1 VIDLVYIL
9 KFSSSFHVI
18 DPLTIVPIVDVV
30 VMVAVEILVQA
41 IDADNGG
48 QCWKLV
54 AYESLRSGH
63 QRSNGTME
71 ILTSM
76 L

>member
-41 IDADNGG
+41 DNGG

-54 AYESLRSGH
+54 AYEGLRSGH